1 MIVNLK
7 RKRVNL
13 RRQAKRPL
21 QKNARSKN
29 LQRNKTKKLNLVKV
43 MKILKIPRK
52 LQKRKITNQ
61 PKNINALPNQLNI
74 S

>member
-21 QKNARSKN
+21 RKNARSKN

-43 MKILKIPRK
+43 MKILQMPRK
-52 LQKRKITNQ
+52 LQKRKLTKQ